1 MRAAFRLWRRRQHIA
16 QFSDHHDTLE
26 PLNTDTANADC
37 LHERD
42 AQQILPNPHSI
53 LIRRGP

>member
-1 MRAAFRLWRRRQHIA
+1 MRVAFRLWRRWQHIA

-26 PLNTDTANADC
+26 PHNTANGDY

-53 LIRRGP
+53 LI